1 MTESSLSVKELC
13 DLAGVSRSGYYRW
26 VNASDT
32 RRYRE
37 KRDLEDFELIKTA
50 YEFRGYAKGYRS
62 ICMRLFRMGFRMNH
76 KKVKRLMKNLVSS
89 VQSAKPT
96 PTDGWQKH

>member
-76 KKVKRLMKNLVSS
+76 KKVKRLMKKFGLFCPIRKSN
-89 VQSAKPT
+89 P
-96 PTDGWQKH
+96 